1 MRTVRI
7 SEEVWDEIAKKGVF
21 GESVDDVLRRVFNI
35 EGKGRGKGQR
45 RQRYATN
52 KMSCGVVNQ
61 TLFVE
66 FADGARMEWSLPEKH
81 DKNEIRDVRDQA
93 IDFAEREGASV
104 GQRAAVRRAL
114 TNNGYHLIK

>member
-45 RQRYATN
+45 RQRHATN
-52 KMSCGVVNQ
+52 MMSCGVVNQ
-61 TLFVE
+61 TLFVK
-66 FADGARMEWSLPEKH
+66 FADGAHSEWPLPAKH
-81 DKNEIRDVRDQA
+81 DKNAIRNVKDQA
-93 IDFAEREGASV
+93 TDFAEREGATI
-104 GQRAAVRRAL
+104 GQVAAVRKAL
-114 TNNGYHLIK
+114 TNNGYHITK